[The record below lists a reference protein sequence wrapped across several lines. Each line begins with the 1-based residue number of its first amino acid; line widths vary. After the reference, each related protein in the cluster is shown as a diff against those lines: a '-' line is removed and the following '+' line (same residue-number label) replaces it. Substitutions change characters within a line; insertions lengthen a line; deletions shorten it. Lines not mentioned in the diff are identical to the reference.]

1 MTRHARSAILRTFGG
16 PVSIEEVEVDDP
28 ADNEVLVRTCACGIC
43 HSDLHYRNGAVTH
56 FPVPSVMGHEAA
68 GIVEKVGKAV
78 TTVREG
84 DKVVACNSIACGT
97 CKQCIVGRPHL
108 CRNRSAVRRPKGSR
122 GRLAQGDAKMLAF
135 SDLGGL
141 SEYMLLHERAVVRVD
156 DDTPLDR
163 AALLGCAVLTG
174 MGAVLNTAQVTPGS
188 SVVVFGCGGVGSA
201 IVQGARIAGARTI
214 IAVDVNADKLAAARK
229 FGATHV
235 VDSSRDNALEAVA
248 DISSGGTDYAF
259 DAVGR
264 SSLLADCFSALAP
277 RGLAVLV
284 GSIGPGIMLEI
295 EARGLLAEKRLTG
308 SFMGS
313 NRFQIDIP
321 YYLDLYRQGRLDLDG
336 MISERIG
343 LDGVEDAFRKMEK
356 NDGLRSVVVFD

>member
-1 MTRHARSAILRTFGG
+1 MALRSRSAILRNFGG
-16 PVSIEEVEVDDP
+16 PVSIEEIVVDDP
-28 ADNEVLVRTCACGIC
+28 ADNEVLVKTCACGIC

-78 TTVREG
+78 TSVKEG
-84 DKVVACNSIACGT
+84 DKVVACNSIPCGH
-97 CKQCIVGRPHL
+97 CRQCLVGRPHL
-108 CRNRSAVRRPKGSR
+108 CRNRSAVRRPKGSA
-122 GRLAQGDAKMLAF
+122 GRLTQGDTKMLAF

-174 MGAVLNTAQVTPGS
+174 MGAALNTARVTPGS

-201 IVQGARIAGARTI
+201 IIQGARIAGARMI
-214 IAVDVNADKLAAARK
+214 IAVDVNADKLHAARR
-229 FGATHV
+229 FGATHI
-235 VDSSRDNALEAVA
+235 VDSSRDEPVEAIA
-248 DISSGGTDYAF
+248 EISRGGVDYAF
-259 DAVGR
+259 DAVGNTM
-264 SSLLADCFSALAP
+264 LLAKCFDALAP

-284 GSIGPGIMLEI
+284 GSIGPGVPLEI
-295 EARGLLAEKRLTG
+295 EARGLLSEKRLTG

-313 NRFQIDIP
+313 NRFEIDIP

-336 MISERIG
+336 MISERIA
-343 LDGVEDAFRKMEK
+343 LDQVEDAFGKMEK
-356 NDGLRSVVVFD
+356 NDGLRSVVVFA